1 MKQFLNMWCAR
12 LRLRFGTRGE
22 SITETLAAILIC
34 SLAILMLY
42 TALASA
48 SRMNAAADEQ
58 SANLRNDI
66 FAAETQ
72 GEPEEGLR
80 EVRVT
85 GFEESYE
92 VQYYG
97 GQTGD
102 VMSYRLP

>member
-1 MKQFLNMWCAR
+1 MTRLLNKWR
-12 LRLRFGTRGE
+12 GRLRFRLDTCGE
-22 SITETLAAILIC
+22 SIVETLAAILIC

-48 SRMNAAADEQ
+48 SRMNAAADAQ
-58 SANLRNDI
+58 AAALRNDI

-72 GEPEEGLR
+72 GEPEDGLR
-80 EVRVT
+80 EVSIV
-85 GFEESYE
+85 GFSETYQ

-102 VMSYRLP
+102 VKSYRLP

>member
-1 MKQFLNMWCAR
+1 MKQLLNKWCAQLRSR
-12 LRLRFGTRGE
+12 LGMRGE

-48 SRMNAAADEQ
+48 SRMNAVADSQAAD
-58 SANLRNDI
+58 LRNDI

-72 GEPEEGLR
+72 GEPKGDLR
-80 EVRVT
+80 EVRVV
-85 GFEESYE
+85 GFDEGYQ